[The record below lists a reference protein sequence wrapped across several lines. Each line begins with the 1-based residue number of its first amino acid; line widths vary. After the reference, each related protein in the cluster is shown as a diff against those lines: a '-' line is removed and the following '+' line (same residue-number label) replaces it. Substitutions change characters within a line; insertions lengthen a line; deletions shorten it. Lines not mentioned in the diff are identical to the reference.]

1 MNTVITLDDLKNSL
15 QLFNNIGFIPT
26 MGALHAGHM
35 ALLDAAAAAGLTPV
49 VSIFV
54 NPLQFGAGEDLAR
67 YPRTLEA
74 DVALCRKHGA
84 ALVWTPTAEVLYPE
98 GFDTEVVPS
107 AALTGVLC
115 GAARPGHFTG
125 VATVVTKLLRC
136 VRPAVSF
143 FGEKDYQQ
151 LCVIKNI
158 HRDLNLDG
166 RIQGVPTVREADGLA
181 LSSRNCYLS
190 AAERAQATMLIKTL
204 NSLATII
211 NSIGFLP
218 DADVKKAIENVRSN
232 GFSAV
237 DYIEARR
244 GSDLRLLQPGDSL
257 DTVRVFIAAR
267 LGGTRLID
275 NIPVQG

>member
-1 MNTVITLDDLKNSL
+1 VHTVTTLDDLRNSL
-15 QLFNNIGFIPT
+15 QSFHTIGFIPT

-35 ALLDAAAAAGLTPV
+35 ALIDAATAAGLTPV

-54 NPLQFGAGEDLAR
+54 NPLQFGVGEDLAR
-67 YPRTLEA
+67 YPRTLES
-74 DVALCRKHGA
+74 DVALCFEHGA

-98 GFDTEVVPS
+98 GFGTKVLPS
-107 AALTGVLC
+107 EALTGVLC

-158 HRDLNLDG
+158 HRDLHLDG
-166 RIQGVPTVREADGLA
+166 RIQGIPTVREADGLA
-181 LSSRNCYLS
+181 LSSRNRYLS
-190 AAERAQATMLIKTL
+190 AAERAQATALIRTL
-204 NSLATII
+204 RNAAII
-211 NSIGFLP
+211 IKKNGFLP
-218 DADVKKAIENVRSN
+218 DNDSKEAIDSVLSS
-232 GFSAV
+232 GFSTV
-237 DYIEARR
+237 DYFEVRH
-244 GSDLRLLQPGDSL
+244 GDDLRLVQPGDSL
-257 DTVRVFIAAR
+257 AAARVFIAAR
-267 LGGTRLID
+267 LGNTRLID